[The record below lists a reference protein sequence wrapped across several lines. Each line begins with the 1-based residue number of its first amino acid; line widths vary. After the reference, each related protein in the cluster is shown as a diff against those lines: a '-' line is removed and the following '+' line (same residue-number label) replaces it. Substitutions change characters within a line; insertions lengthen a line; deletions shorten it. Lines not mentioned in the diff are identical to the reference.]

1 MDDYQWN
8 TWLKHLNKIYKE
20 SDLNSSINEIKDY
33 DSFLSRFSSESTG
46 INFSEISKLMESM
59 VTGLNG
65 RSLKIQSS
73 NDSYTDT
80 ESIFLPENI
89 SSYNNKNDNFDVIKL
104 STFYSWAQT
113 WYGTWRLKRK
123 ILTTQI
129 LKLTIFSKSIN
140 LWKLYD

>member
-1 MDDYQWN
+1 
-8 TWLKHLNKIYKE
+8 
-20 SDLNSSINEIKDY
+20 
-33 DSFLSRFSSESTG
+33 
-46 INFSEISKLMESM
+46 M

-113 WYGTWRLKRK
+113 WYGTWRLKKKDIDNTNIK
-123 ILTTQI
+123 INDFFKKYQFMETMHRLDKNKKR
-129 LKLTIFSKSIN
+129 LS
-140 LWKLYD
+140 WYR